1 MTEVFEEIS
10 PADFFYRNRDIAGFT
25 NPSRAIYS
33 TVRELVENSL
43 DACEINSIPPDI
55 YIRVSHESGPTE
67 GPGVY
72 RIRVEDNG
80 SGLPEEIIPSAF
92 GQVLFGSKY
101 KLRQSVDYSEKTLVR
116 KNGIIEPI
124 EIGRFVDQFLKPGED
139 VKEILEEGYETLAFS
154 HDSFEFSWSRISDVS
169 RHKVT
174 EPLYEVVLESGRTI
188 KVTGAHSIFTL
199 KDGNLS
205 LKDVEQMKL
214 GDYVAVPRFLP
225 NRPSGQT
232 RINLIETLSR
242 FADTKR
248 RLYVYGVPE
257 RIFWKLRLSAHV
269 VYKKADRTKKHPY
282 YVFRGRHRNIT
293 VRGDHFTQL
302 KTKKMLPLY
311 WISELGITGDIP
323 DSCTVRTY
331 GKGTSNELP
340 AALPL
345 SEEFMRFLGYV
356 VAEGAPFENSVTL
369 NFGEHETFLIEDAFD
384 IAKRAFHL
392 QPHLVRP
399 DGRNRLRLLFDSSAL
414 TLALRALGVRSG
426 SRNKEIPRIIFNV
439 SPKLQRAFLIGI
451 YRGDGCII
459 QDRKWAIYSTSSRKL
474 AYDLL
479 YLLAF
484 NGVFPTV
491 RMRKSGFKKNAVGYQ
506 VHLYGHDVEKAL
518 SIKFNYSRAKTRR
531 NFKIL
536 EQYPDFAFSRITKI
550 RKVKPSSTYAYD
562 LSIPGKENFVC
573 GFGGV
578 CCHNTRGTFGLG
590 GKMAILYGQITTHSE
605 AYVMSSTGTSR
616 MFEYRLMMD
625 IQKNKPIVIRR
636 KIYPNKGKW
645 HGTVI
650 EFSTEADY
658 VRAMS
663 KILEYLKQTAIV
675 APYADLTFVD
685 PKGRL
690 YKFERATREMPK
702 PPDETTPH
710 PHGVDVE
717 TIKRLISITNSRT
730 MHEFMKKHFQRVG
743 DKIARRFLNFA
754 DIGSKK
760 NPKKLGPDEIVKLVT
775 AMKNF
780 NEFLTPDASCL
791 SPLGDKLLETGI
803 RKELNPEFVAVYQRK
818 PAAYSGFPFIVEIG
832 AACGGSIPT
841 SSGILLYRFAN
852 KIPLLFD
859 EASDVSWKVVNTL
872 MNWRHYK
879 VTPETPLAVFVHICS
894 LKIPYK
900 TVGKEFIAD
909 RPEVEHEMLNA
920 LREVGRQLSIFLSRK
935 EHMEREKRRL
945 DVFSKYLP
953 KIASFSTKLAHK
965 PREPSVKPLLKSIMK
980 YGAEEETEVS
990 EKGEE

>member
-67 GPGVY
+67 GSGVY

-101 KLRQSVDYSEKTLVR
+101 KLRQ
-116 KNGIIEPI
+116 
-124 EIGRFVDQFLKPGED
+124 
-139 VKEILEEGYETLAFS
+139 
-154 HDSFEFSWSRISDVS
+154 
-169 RHKVT
+169 
-174 EPLYEVVLESGRTI
+174 
-188 KVTGAHSIFTL
+188 
-199 KDGNLS
+199 
-205 LKDVEQMKL
+205 
-214 GDYVAVPRFLP
+214 
-225 NRPSGQT
+225 
-232 RINLIETLSR
+232 
-242 FADTKR
+242 
-248 RLYVYGVPE
+248 
-257 RIFWKLRLSAHV
+257 
-269 VYKKADRTKKHPY
+269 
-282 YVFRGRHRNIT
+282 
-293 VRGDHFTQL
+293 
-302 KTKKMLPLY
+302 
-311 WISELGITGDIP
+311 
-323 DSCTVRTY
+323 
-331 GKGTSNELP
+331 
-340 AALPL
+340 
-345 SEEFMRFLGYV
+345 
-356 VAEGAPFENSVTL
+356 
-369 NFGEHETFLIEDAFD
+369 
-384 IAKRAFHL
+384 
-392 QPHLVRP
+392 
-399 DGRNRLRLLFDSSAL
+399 
-414 TLALRALGVRSG
+414 
-426 SRNKEIPRIIFNV
+426 
-439 SPKLQRAFLIGI
+439 
-451 YRGDGCII
+451 
-459 QDRKWAIYSTSSRKL
+459 
-474 AYDLL
+474 
-479 YLLAF
+479 
-484 NGVFPTV
+484 
-491 RMRKSGFKKNAVGYQ
+491 
-506 VHLYGHDVEKAL
+506 
-518 SIKFNYSRAKTRR
+518 
-531 NFKIL
+531 
-536 EQYPDFAFSRITKI
+536 
-550 RKVKPSSTYAYD
+550 
-562 LSIPGKENFVC
+562 
-573 GFGGV
+573 
-578 CCHNTRGTFGLG
+578 TRGTFGLG

-616 MFEYRLMMD
+616 IFEYRLMMD
-625 IQKNKPIVIRR
+625 IQKNKPIVIKR
-636 KIYPNKGKW
+636 KVFPNKGKW

-675 APYADLTFVD
+675 APYSDITFVD

-690 YKFERATREMPK
+690 YRFERATREMPK

-754 DIGSKK
+754 DIGGKK

-780 NEFLTPDASCL
+780 NEFLSPDASCL

-803 RKELNPEFVAVYQRK
+803 RKELSPEFVAVYQRK
-818 PAAYSGFPFIVEIG
+818 PAAYSGFPFIVEVG

-872 MNWRHYK
+872 MNWRHYR
-879 VTPETPLAVFVHICS
+879 VMPETPLAVFVHICS

-909 RPEVEHEMLNA
+909 RPEVEHEILNA

-953 KIASFSTKLAHK
+953 KIASFSTKLAHE